1 LKFRT
6 AKPSTISTHFQK
18 SYPRFSLKK
27 STRGTN
33 LSSGV
38 DKPRY
43 PRKNFIHAFG
53 LKLLK
58 HSVLRL
64 KPRITF
70 IAKRRL
76 KLRLLGWNFKNRG

>member
-1 LKFRT
+1 LSVSAFLL
-6 AKPSTISTHFQK
+6 PQK
-18 SYPRFSLKK
+18 HCSR
-27 STRGTN
+27 N

-38 DKPRY
+38 DKSGY